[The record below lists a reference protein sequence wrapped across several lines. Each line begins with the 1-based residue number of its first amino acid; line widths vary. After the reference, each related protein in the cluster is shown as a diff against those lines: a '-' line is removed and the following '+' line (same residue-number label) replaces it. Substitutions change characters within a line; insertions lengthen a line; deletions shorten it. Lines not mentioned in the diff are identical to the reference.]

1 MWKLKRRVRN
11 LEADFDKM
19 LGGKFEFLPCLFML
33 EFPTFPKT
41 NHSCC
46 SLLSHNFTFFRQQLG
61 HLRKEKC
68 NSGTDGLLFL
78 GNRLNPKITIG
89 RPSDSSLDA
98 WFNRKSD
105 QVLSVEDG
113 GGRCFTMEN
122 IGRNHCCQVELPQA
136 FDGQKT
142 YLLKMP
148 ANKSLQLQ
156 PGI

>member
-1 MWKLKRRVRN
+1 MK
-11 LEADFDKM
+11 
-19 LGGKFEFLPCLFML
+19 
-33 EFPTFPKT
+33 KT
-41 NHSCC
+41 GW
-46 SLLSHNFTFFRQQLG
+46 QP
-61 HLRKEKC
+61 RKEKC
-68 NSGTDGLLFL
+68 NTGTDGLLFL

-105 QVLSVEDG
+105 QVLQWKMG
-113 GGRCFTMEN
+113 GGRFTNED

-156 PGI
+156 PGIWDACDTCYEREGCQYMFVWELCNG